1 MNKTELYEKFEKES
15 LTDLLKYKSN
25 IRNIYN
31 NLETI
36 EEKHNLIL
44 DYVCNLNPNFI
55 LIKQKYEN
63 VKDYKDK
70 NIIIMRLMEL
80 WGI

>member
-15 LTDLLKYKSN
+15 LTNLLKYKSN

-31 NLETI
+31 NLKTI

-44 DYVCNLNPNFI
+44 DYVCNVNPTFTLVREKYNNVDSYENKNFI
-55 LIKQKYEN
+55 IIK
-63 VKDYKDK
+63 
-70 NIIIMRLMEL
+70 LMEL